1 MMLKVLSKYDSCWS
15 FYHERQ
21 GVGKSSRKNPALV
34 DVFSVGLVRCEH
46 FCRVFLLGV
55 LVQLVLT
62 EGWI

>member
-1 MMLKVLSKYDSCWS
+1 MILVGVFITKGKVWINPA
-15 FYHERQ
+15 
-21 GVGKSSRKNPALV
+21 GKNPALV

-62 EGWI
+62 EHWI